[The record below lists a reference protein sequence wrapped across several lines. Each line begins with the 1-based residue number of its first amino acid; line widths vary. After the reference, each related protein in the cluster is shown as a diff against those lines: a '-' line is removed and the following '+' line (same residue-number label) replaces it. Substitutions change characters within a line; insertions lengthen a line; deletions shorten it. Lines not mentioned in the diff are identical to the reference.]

1 MQSNFIKGNCE
12 SSYPF
17 FLLCKEEKIVFI
29 TGAEKSTGRIRKSL
43 LPYLSNKTQ
52 WRTLARK

>member
-1 MQSNFIKGNCE
+1 MLFNFIKGNCE

-17 FLLCKEEKIVFI
+17 FFIMKKEKIVFI

-43 LPYLSNKTQ
+43 LPYFSNKTQ

>member
-1 MQSNFIKGNCE
+1 MK
-12 SSYPF
+12 
-17 FLLCKEEKIVFI
+17 KEKIVFI